1 MVSKIVSVLVLCL
14 LMVVAGCQP
23 PVVDTP
29 PLVSVPDNALT
40 LIADDYPRV
49 DGSTSAFPLQMQI
62 ACEVF
67 GVTCIWMDYSPMDPF
82 DTTTRGIYPEE
93 DTLLL
98 NSELG
103 EKFFNIRHN
112 GTHDA
117 YMNLIEGDTDIIL
130 VARQPSED
138 EIGAARLRGV
148 TINIQPVA
156 LDAFVFL
163 LNTENELNELPLD
176 TIRDIYT
183 GKYTLW
189 EEVSGGDGV
198 IQPYQR
204 DSNSGSQELMDKLV
218 MQGTPTIDAPDMIL
232 IGMMGPFNTIS
243 GDVYGIGYSVY
254 FYAEYMFVSDTVKMI
269 GVNGVHPNKET
280 IRERRYPLTTE
291 VYVVIRDDT
300 PEHSTARLLRD
311 WLLTEAG
318 QEVVAMSGYVPVD

>member
-1 MVSKIVSVLVLCL
+1 MVKKTVLVLCL
-14 LMVVAGCQP
+14 LLVIAGCQP

-29 PLVSVPDNALT
+29 PLLSVPENALE
-40 LIADDYPRV
+40 LIDADYPRV

-67 GVTCIWMDYSPMDPF
+67 GVSCVWWDHSPF
-82 DTTTRGIYPEE
+82 DLFGGETRGIYPE
-93 DTLLL
+93 DDIILL

-103 EKFFNIRHN
+103 EKFFNIHHN
-112 GTHDA
+112 GTHEAYIHLIQNDA
-117 YMNLIEGDTDIIL
+117 DIIL
-130 VARQPSED
+130 VARQPSDD

-148 TINIQPVA
+148 TMNIQPVA

-189 EEVSGGDGV
+189 EEVGGGDGI

-204 DSNSGSQELMDKLV
+204 DPNSGSQELMKKLV

-232 IGMMGPFNTIS
+232 IGMMGPFNTLS
-243 GDVYGIGYSVY
+243 GDPYGIGYSVY
-254 FYAEYMFVSDTVKMI
+254 FYAEYMFTSDTVKMI
-269 GVNGVHPNKET
+269 GVDGVDPTSENISQRK
-280 IRERRYPLTTE
+280 YPLTTE
-291 VYVVIRDDT
+291 VYVVIREDT
-300 PEHSTARLLRD
+300 PADSTARLLRD

-318 QEVVAMSGYVPVD
+318 QEVVAKSGYVPLP